1 MHIGKLLLMEEAI
14 LAHRC
19 TRLASASPDSGEML
33 STGSSRPSSVSSVVS
48 LPRAHRRL
56 RMDASCCSWRSALCS
71 GERQPS
77 HVCSRLERRSLGPA
91 EPTEPTEGPG
101 SDGELD
107 GVRHLCTQRSN
118 GEGVSPSAAAPAIHP
133 STYRAP
139 PKQRH
144 GGRCSLPR
152 RGLQLATAGV
162 GACLTHM
169 AVHALQQPPAR
180 SPATLGRSRAALL
193 TNLLTIVLT
202 FTAQAEILWL
212 VSSLFLSVCVLLWRL
227 LLYLCWCCPI
237 WTSDCAKRLRACVP
251 LT

>member
-71 GERQPS
+71 GDRQPS

-133 STYRAP
+133 STYRGAA
-139 PKQRH
+139 KTA
-144 GGRCSLPR
+144 PR
-152 RGLQLATAGV
+152 RNFDAFVAGL

-227 LLYLCWCCPI
+227 LLYLCWWCPI